1 MRILIA
7 EDHRLVVEG
16 LRPTLQNIQENVTVV
31 ECSALNEALIAA
43 SQDDEPAV
51 AILDLLMADMN
62 GVEGIRVF
70 HGRFP
75 EIPVMVLSGRYGERD
90 ILKSFQYGAA
100 GFIPKSATLESLA
113 HAIKLVISGQKYVPP
128 ELLGRIQS
136 LADAADDEADRADA
150 DNVLQMLTEREREV
164 LDSLMEGQPNKAI
177 ARGLGSQ
184 EVTVKMHMRNIFRKL
199 GAANRAHAVRLAVQ
213 SGWRPAA

>member
-1 MRILIA
+1 M
-7 EDHRLVVEG
+7 
-16 LRPTLQNIQENVTVV
+16 
-31 ECSALNEALIAA
+31 
-43 SQDDEPAV
+43 
-51 AILDLLMADMN
+51 
-62 GVEGIRVF
+62 
-70 HGRFP
+70 
-75 EIPVMVLSGRYGERD
+75 
-90 ILKSFQYGAA
+90 
-100 GFIPKSATLESLA
+100 
-113 HAIKLVISGQKYVPP
+113 PP

-177 ARGLGSQ
+177 ARGLGIQ